1 MIGLDYQGNDRS
13 NNFTFS
19 NCPATYTNSDDIH
32 THIDT
37 DEEGGNSRF
46 YPVARI
52 SCSRGSHFHQ
62 LARSCSCFPLRNEDP
77 TDDRDDVDACL
88 ACCAHRKCS
97 STSARPSVPIA
108 LPPSSI
114 SSIPNPLLA
123 ADLQS
128 TTIFHT
134 INYNCITNSTVI
146 VNSSFVAIRNV

>member
-19 NCPATYTNSDDIH
+19 KCLATYTNSDDIH
-32 THIDT
+32 TRIDT

-134 INYNCITNSTVI
+134 INYNCIINSTVI
-146 VNSSFVAIRNV
+146 VNSSFVAIRKV